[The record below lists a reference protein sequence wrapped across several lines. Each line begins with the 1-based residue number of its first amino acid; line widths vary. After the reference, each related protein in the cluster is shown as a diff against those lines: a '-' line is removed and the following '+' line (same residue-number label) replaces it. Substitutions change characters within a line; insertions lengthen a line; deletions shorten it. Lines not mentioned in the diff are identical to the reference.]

1 MMDSGKMEKN
11 KEKLLIIIQMEI
23 NMMDNTKIIRNKV
36 RVCITMQTEL
46 NIKEI
51 GKMGLLKD
59 KVYNIIKMDQFIKVL
74 G

>member
-1 MMDSGKMEKN
+1 
-11 KEKLLIIIQMEI
+11 
-23 NMMDNTKIIRNKV
+23 
-36 RVCITMQTEL
+36 MQTEL